1 MPSKSDGL
9 QQKIER
15 IMAEVPPLPKGFE
28 EWIRKSAFKENK
40 YIFYKKKQGL
50 CSSCGQMVEVKKAK
64 HKEPGRCPSC
74 KAKIKYKAIN
84 KATRYEDTEI
94 VSIMQKMPDG
104 SLLIRY
110 LRASL
115 KFKEHSDDTSSFPE
129 DILPSLTN
137 PSMDYWEGSRE
148 IIRVDKNG
156 KTTTEQY
163 EELWDWNSGQCEWKK
178 ERKRSMYF
186 NKVLLRDSNPFIYK
200 RNLKGLLKNTKW
212 KYSGLDHIKL
222 THINIVDYLHT
233 YEKYPAIEMLSK
245 LNYQVLLDQI
255 IQQTCR
261 WGGTSGILR
270 MHEKRL
276 GLSKNVLNTGM
287 RLNLTMG
294 GLEFITTLEELG
306 KNLTDNQIMWAKEN
320 THTEIFTQLLKWV
333 SPQKI
338 INYVEKNTDE
348 KLKRGFTLSSS
359 NKSHFVTTYR
369 DYIEQC
375 VDLKLDLKNDIVLFP
390 KNLDE
395 KHKELTE
402 TIKAIESETI
412 DKGIKEQYEKWNEI
426 LSYQSGNMRIEVASS
441 HRLIIDEGQALRHC
455 VGTNGY
461 SKNMAKGK
469 NLILFLRKNDKP
481 YYTIE
486 FDHQNMKIIQNR
498 GLKNKDTTKE
508 VDKFI
513 NKWKVKKLMNIKEIS
528 KAI

>member
-1 MPSKSDGL
+1 MPSRSEQL
-9 QQKIER
+9 QKKIER
-15 IMAEVPPLPKGFE
+15 IMAEVPPLPQGFE
-28 EWIRKSAFKENK
+28 DWIRKSAFKENK

-84 KATRYEDTEI
+84 KATRYEDSEI

-104 SLLIRY
+104 SLIIRY

-115 KFKEHSDDTSSFPE
+115 KFKEHSDDTTQFQEELPE
-129 DILPSLTN
+129 RLTN
-137 PSMDYWEGSRE
+137 PTMDYWEGSRE
-148 IIRVDKNG
+148 IIRVRKNG
-156 KTTTEQY
+156 QTTIEEY
-163 EELWDWNSGQCEWKK
+163 EELWDWKSGQCEWKK
-178 ERKRSMYF
+178 ERRRSMYF
-186 NKVLLRDSNPFIYK
+186 NKVLLRASEPFIYK

-212 KYSGLDHIKL
+212 KYSGIDHLKQR
-222 THINIVDYLHT
+222 HMNMVNYLHT

-245 LNYQVLLDQI
+245 ANYLALLNQI
-255 IQQTCR
+255 VEQTCG

-287 RLNLTMG
+287 RLNLNTYG
-294 GLEFITTLEELG
+294 IEFIVTLEELG
-306 KNLTDNQIMWAKEN
+306 KNLKDNQIMWAIKN
-320 THTEIFTQLLKWV
+320 SHTETFTQILKWV

-348 KLKRGFTLSSS
+348 ELKRGFTLSSS
-359 NKSHFVTTYR
+359 DKSHFLTTYR
-369 DYIEQC
+369 DYLEQC
-375 VDLKLDLKNDIVLFP
+375 VDLKLDLKNDFVLFP

-402 TIKAIESETI
+402 TIEAIESEII

-441 HRLIIDEGQALRHC
+441 HRLIIKEGQALRHC

-461 SKNMAKGK
+461 SKKMAEGN

-486 FDHQNMKIIQNR
+486 FDQQNMKIIQNG
-498 GLKNKDTTKE
+498 GLKDKDTTKE

-513 NKWKVKKLMNIKEIS
+513 NKWKVKKLMNIKETS